1 MSNYSQ
7 NSGQEDIVYLD
18 PSTSAIGAMPSQ
30 SPADPAGLASIMPS
44 FFLFYSTP
52 VPVSTKP
59 RVPGLH
65 PGAIWTGED
74 FDEPLP
80 AEFWTGSE

>member
-7 NSGQEDIVYLD
+7 NSGQDIVYLNLG
-18 PSTSAIGAMPSQ
+18 TSAIGASLSQ
-30 SPADPAGLASIMPS
+30 SSADPAGLESIMPS
-44 FFLFYSTP
+44 FLLFCPTP

-65 PGAIWTGED
+65 PGAIWTSED

-80 AEFWTGSE
+80 DEFWTGSE

>member
-7 NSGQEDIVYLD
+7 NSGQDIVYLD
-18 PSTSAIGAMPSQ
+18 LSTSAIGAMPSQ

-44 FFLFYSTP
+44 FLLFCPTP
-52 VPVSTKP
+52 VPVSPKP

-65 PGAIWTGED
+65 PGAIWTSED

-80 AEFWTGSE
+80 DEFWTGSE

>member
-7 NSGQEDIVYLD
+7 NSGQDIVYLD
-18 PSTSAIGAMPSQ
+18 LSTSAIGASLSQ
-30 SPADPAGLASIMPS
+30 SSADPAGLASIMPS

-65 PGAIWTGED
+65 PGAIWTSED

-80 AEFWTGSE
+80 DEFWAGSE